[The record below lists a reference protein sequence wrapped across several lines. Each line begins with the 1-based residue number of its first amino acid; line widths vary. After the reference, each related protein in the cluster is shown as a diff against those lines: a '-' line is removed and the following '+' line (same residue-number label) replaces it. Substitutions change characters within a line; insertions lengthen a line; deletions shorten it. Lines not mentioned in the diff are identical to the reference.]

1 MSLEDDFH
9 NKLHL
14 NSKSLLIRFNVNKM
28 YIQNIKDNICSQ
40 KLQHVLSM
48 INSDKFINY
57 TANDII
63 ENNHPL
69 FFFEE
74 KENSI
79 YLYVNHCYIG
89 GYILTS
95 LVETIIE
102 AKSRFIPK
110 TNLLMGIIYGIYD
123 IKNIIRFINKPLNN
137 DNKTIQNEDKL
148 FYYSK
153 KFNVNKSR
161 QCSRLGLAYYNI
173 LQDSLI
179 ALNKDTITVCITVP
193 FQNANTC
200 NNVGVIYF
208 DYSKNC
214 SPEETEFILKNN
226 SCLAYT
232 TNTFGI
238 YGKKLSKIIGVNG
251 HTAREKIDVVCSALI
266 TDNDC
271 IPGNYSLL
279 PQKDIIESVY
289 ISMYIR
295 LLGDKLNAN
304 VYANITTKDVKQ
316 QWKKIKYVNNP

>member
-14 NSKSLLIRFNVNKM
+14 NTKSLVIRFNVNKM
-28 YIQNIKDNICSQ
+28 YIQKIKDNICSDKTQ
-40 KLQHVLSM
+40 EILSM
-48 INSDKFINY
+48 VNSDKFINY
-57 TANDII
+57 TPKDII

-74 KENSI
+74 KENYI
-79 YLYVNHCYIG
+79 DLYVNHCYIG
-89 GYILTS
+89 GYILTC

-123 IKNIIRFINKPLNN
+123 IKNIIRFIKKPSNN
-137 DNKTIQNEDKL
+137 SNTTENLEKL

-153 KFNVNKSR
+153 NFIVDKNKK
-161 QCSRLGLAYYNI
+161 CSRLGLAYYNI
-173 LQDSLI
+173 LQDTLT
-179 ALNKDTITVCITVP
+179 ALNKDTITVGITIP
-193 FQNANTC
+193 FQNTNVY

-208 DYSKNC
+208 DYNKNS
-214 SPEETEFILKNN
+214 SPEQTEIILKNN

-238 YGKKLSKIIGVNG
+238 YGKKLSKIIGING
-251 HTAREKIDVVCSALI
+251 YSIRKKIDVVCSTLI

-295 LLGDKLNAN
+295 LSGDKFTAN
-304 VYANITTKDVKQ
+304 VYANITTKDVNQK
-316 QWKKIKYVNNP
+316 WKKIKYVNNP